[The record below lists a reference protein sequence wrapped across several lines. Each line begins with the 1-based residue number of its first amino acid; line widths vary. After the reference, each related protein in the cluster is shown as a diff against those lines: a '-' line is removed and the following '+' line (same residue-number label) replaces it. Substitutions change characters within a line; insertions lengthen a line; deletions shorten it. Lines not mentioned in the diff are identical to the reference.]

1 MKKKKLINGINRKQN
16 NQNRTERALRHW
28 KISRVENDRQYKN
41 KKQNKKKAISLLS
54 PTQMNN

>member
-28 KISRVENDRQYKN
+28 KISRVEIDRQYKN
-41 KKQNKKKAISLLS
+41 TKQKKTISLLS